1 MGNKAF
7 NLIVCDS
14 SKVWFPRMRARLR
27 ANIPRVYN
35 ELMGFASSFP
45 SLPPLILLPV
55 AIVTGLPRDN

>member
-1 MGNKAF
+1 MRNKAF
-7 NLIVCDS
+7 NLIVYDS
-14 SKVWFPRMRARLR
+14 SKVWFPRLR
-27 ANIPRVYN
+27 TNVPRVYN